1 MESTTKLL
9 LVLPALAL
17 ILFSS
22 HAFSNSL
29 SGTENSHEAL
39 NSNVPSASNIEEID
53 VVKILEDGAYRHG
66 AFVLTPR
73 LYEDHVRIYV
83 SSDTKRQHA
92 VYKFPFS
99 TLQGSYIRI
108 ADSSGTM
115 KTLRIDYDAKEL
127 SRFIDEENKKSEN
140 YIIQFKDAP
149 VLVKKTELEKEL
161 QTLDK
166 SRSEKEIA
174 LSNMQEKASG
184 KYAVSASTLAAIESE
199 IFSLE
204 QKQQKLKKDMPKT
217 LEAHSKQIQK
227 THKTAKQEI
236 TAIADKKNS
245 DVKFSKEFKELF
257 NGIAMSA
264 SAQSIKEIEKRPYV
278 EKIHLDRE
286 VHATLDVSVPLI
298 NATSLWNVL
307 DESGRNITGQNI
319 TIAIIDTG
327 VDYTH
332 ADLGNCTGMGVSH
345 LPREPVLDNVT
356 ESPHPYT
363 NNYDN
368 TWIITQSGFSHISV
382 HFVNISTENYYD
394 SVYIMNA
401 TDDIVASYSG
411 TFTDF
416 WTPAIEG
423 NLIKIRLMSDYSVTD
438 YGFYIDKVANGT
450 YASNISCGKVIGG
463 YDFSNDDADPMDDH
477 GHGTHVAAT
486 AAGNGSLKGVAPDAK
501 ILAYKVLNAYGSG
514 SMSDVIAGIE
524 RAVNDSADIISLSLG
539 SSGNPDDPTS
549 VAVDNAVD
557 AGVVVVVAAGN
568 SGPYAQTIMS
578 PGTARN
584 AITVGATDDSDI
596 IADFSSR
603 GPVVWGNSSIIK
615 PDVVA
620 PGVEI
625 CAAQYGS
632 AWSDSLCI
640 DNEHVSIS
648 GTSMATPHVAGL
660 SALMLQA
667 YPGWSPADV
676 KSAIMGSAIDLGYDM
691 ATQGAGRVDALG
703 FYNVSIQ
710 TYPQTISINFAEG
723 AYAIASE
730 ILRIKNLRNYTI
742 EINLTAG
749 LANNTAGNE
758 FNISSLNTS
767 FATIPANSEIT
778 VNFTVN
784 LTVNKGTLFGK
795 ITILTEGKN
804 YTVPYQAM
812 QLVRVNISTTSDAEY
827 PDFYIHDDDFSERL
841 EAYYGIEYTGNN
853 YSFIVDSNK
862 NYTFYAV
869 SSFDEP
875 SLEYIISNRTYVSG
889 DGASIVLNLSDARPF
904 NVVAESFSGRQLKL
918 YEWQKGFLSY
928 NSNGDIFGVNYFSGY
943 EYGNRTVYLS
953 NKPEGSVDTDIVL
966 KYYGVPVRQ

>member
-1 MESTTKLL
+1 
-9 LVLPALAL
+9 
-17 ILFSS
+17 
-22 HAFSNSL
+22 
-29 SGTENSHEAL
+29 
-39 NSNVPSASNIEEID
+39 
-53 VVKILEDGAYRHG
+53 
-66 AFVLTPR
+66 
-73 LYEDHVRIYV
+73 
-83 SSDTKRQHA
+83 
-92 VYKFPFS
+92 
-99 TLQGSYIRI
+99 
-108 ADSSGTM
+108 
-115 KTLRIDYDAKEL
+115 
-127 SRFIDEENKKSEN
+127 
-140 YIIQFKDAP
+140 
-149 VLVKKTELEKEL
+149 
-161 QTLDK
+161 
-166 SRSEKEIA
+166 
-174 LSNMQEKASG
+174 
-184 KYAVSASTLAAIESE
+184 
-199 IFSLE
+199 
-204 QKQQKLKKDMPKT
+204 
-217 LEAHSKQIQK
+217 
-227 THKTAKQEI
+227 
-236 TAIADKKNS
+236 
-245 DVKFSKEFKELF
+245 
-257 NGIAMSA
+257 
-264 SAQSIKEIEKRPYV
+264 
-278 EKIHLDRE
+278 
-286 VHATLDVSVPLI
+286 
-298 NATSLWNVL
+298 
-307 DESGRNITGQNI
+307 
-319 TIAIIDTG
+319 AIIDTG

-332 ADLGNCTGMGVSH
+332 PDLGNCTGMGIIQ
-345 LPREPVLDNVT
+345 LPREPVLDNAT
-356 ESPHPYT
+356 ESPHPY
-363 NNYDN
+363 NNSYDY
-368 TWIITQSGFSHISV
+368 TWNITQDGFSHISV
-382 HFVNISTENYYD
+382 HFVNISTESSYD
-394 SVYIMNA
+394 YVYVLNA

-411 TFTDF
+411 TFTEF

-423 NLIKIRLMSDYSVTD
+423 NLIKIRLVTDISVTG
-438 YGFYIDKVANGT
+438 YGFYIDKAANGT
-450 YASNISCGKVIGG
+450 YASNNSCDKVIGG
-463 YDFSNDDADPMDDH
+463 YDFVNDDNDPMDDH

-486 AAGNGSLKGVAPDAK
+486 AAGNGSLKGVAPGARL
-501 ILAYKVLNAYGSG
+501 LAYKVLNAYGSG
-514 SMSDVIAGIE
+514 STSGVIAGIE
-524 RAVNDSADIISLSLG
+524 RAVNDSADIISMSLG
-539 SSGNPDDPTS
+539 SSGNPDDPAS

-584 AITVGATDDSDI
+584 AITVGATDDSDV

-660 SALMLQA
+660 SALMLQV
-667 YPGWSPADV
+667 YPEWSPADV
-676 KSAIMGSAIDLGYDM
+676 KSVIMGSAIDLGYDM
-691 ATQGAGRVDALG
+691 ATQGAGRVDAFG

-710 TYPQTISINFAEG
+710 TYPQTISIDFAEG
-723 AYAIASE
+723 AYAVSSE

-749 LANNTAGNE
+749 LANNTAGNG

-767 FATIPANSEIT
+767 FTTIPANSEIT

-795 ITILTEGKN
+795 ITILAEGKN
-804 YTVPYQAM
+804 YIIPYQAM

-841 EAYYGIEYTGNN
+841 DAGYGIEYAGNN

-875 SLEYIISNRTYVSG
+875 SLEYILINRTYVSG
-889 DGASIVLNLSDARPF
+889 AGASIVLNLSDARPF
-904 NVVAESFSGRQLKL
+904 NVVAEAFDGRQLKL

-943 EYGNRTVYLS
+943 EYGNRTVYVS

-966 KYYGVPVRQ
+966 KYYGIPVS